1 MTGVYGL
8 IPARGGSKGIH
19 RKNLREVAG
28 KTLLAYAIEA
38 AQGSSAL
45 DDFAVSTEDR
55 EIAAV
60 TRRMGCTVL
69 ERPRELAGDETPMK
83 EVVSHVLGGFG
94 EANLPEVIVL
104 LQPTAPLRTAQHI
117 DDCVN
122 LLRTSHARS
131 VVSVA
136 AVPGHYHPSWQFV
149 LDEAGELS
157 RYEGGSL
164 SDLATRRQDLL
175 QTYWRNGAIYA
186 FQSEGFLQ
194 QGSFFLQPC
203 QAYVMPV
210 DVSINIDTERDLKL
224 LEDALKRRS
233 DDEPSDSENGHSI

>member
-1 MTGVYGL
+1 MTGVFGL
-8 IPARGGSKGIH
+8 IPARGGSKGIP

-38 AQGSSAL
+38 AQGSSTL
-45 DDFAVSTEDR
+45 DDFAVSTEDP

-60 TRRMGCTVL
+60 TRKMGCKVL
-69 ERPRELAGDETPMK
+69 ERPQELAADETPMK
-83 EVVSHVLGGFG
+83 GVVSHVLAGFG
-94 EANLPEVIVL
+94 EANLPEAIVL

-117 DDCVN
+117 DACVK

-136 AVPGHYHPSWQFV
+136 AVPGHFHPSWQLV

-186 FQSEGFLQ
+186 FLSEGFLG
-194 QGSFFLQPC
+194 QGSFFPQPC
-203 QAYVMPV
+203 LAYVMPAE
-210 DVSINIDTERDLKL
+210 VSINIDTERDLKR
-224 LEDALKRRS
+224 LEDALQHRK
-233 DDEPSDSENGHSI
+233 DAEPSDLENGHRS